1 MPESIPLAAFLE
13 DTLVASARAVPAIGD
28 IRVAVSDFLQ
38 LTTSLIFIIEAS
50 RADEGFFIDL
60 FQGLKFIAQGFRQGA
75 VIHQLL
81 HSRPRRWLLDVS
93 PGHLVSH
100 NSSSLNLVH
109 VYYSICLHKFQ
120 ALLFF
125 EFLC

>member
-81 HSRPRRWLLDVS
+81 YSRPCCRLLNIS

-100 NSSSLNLVH
+100 NSSSLKLVH
-109 VYYSICLHKFQ
+109 YYYNMYLHNFQ
-120 ALLFF
+120 SLLFSELF
-125 EFLC
+125 C